1 MKKVL
6 LTSFIFLITALSVY
20 AYETV
25 IIKFPQD
32 EVWHKSFYKKIG
44 LETILQY
51 VPRGE
56 TYDNWD
62 RAIIVHSYNQS
73 SYTVPIFMAN
83 NLILMSKK
91 NPTGKYEYLKYSEY
105 DSIAGRCTKDYKG
118 IKGQCEFYRVTR
130 AHQGII
136 TIHYINR
143 NEEDFKNNFALWY
156 DVIKRAKYLNTYY
169 RNERTLNKS
178 EYFELW

>member
-6 LTSFIFLITALSVY
+6 LTSFIFLITTLSVL

-56 TYDNWD
+56 TFDNWN
-62 RAIIVHSYNQS
+62 RTIVVHSCIPIKKRNFSIVSGILRTGFS
-73 SYTVPIFMAN
+73 SR
-83 NLILMSKK
+83 LI
-91 NPTGKYEYLKYSEY
+91 
-105 DSIAGRCTKDYKG
+105 G
-118 IKGQCEFYRVTR
+118 I
-130 AHQGII
+130 GI
-136 TIHYINR
+136 
-143 NEEDFKNNFALWY
+143 
-156 DVIKRAKYLNTYY
+156 
-169 RNERTLNKS
+169 
-178 EYFELW
+178 